1 MNLLSKSSKIK
12 FKPSQ
17 CESGYFVA
25 IDVSGNEG
33 EIPERYKRAGVN
45 YEEDEKTLVF

>member
-1 MNLLSKSSKIK
+1 LLKTTTSIK
-12 FKPSQ
+12 FKPSS

-25 IDVSGNEG
+25 IDISGNENL
-33 EIPERYKRAGVN
+33 IPDRYKVPGN